1 MLAPKYREIQDGL
14 AKVGFKTNL
23 GLDGAGIIQLLNA
36 RAGGYYIG
44 KFLED
49 DGRHTSSHPLDID
62 TGTSKH
68 IIDGDIKIKNGSA
81 IERFTEKG
89 LKFADGTEL
98 EADIV
103 VFSTG

>member
-1 MLAPKYREIQDGL
+1 MDGL

-23 GLDGAGIIQLLNA
+23 GVDGAGIIQLLYA

-44 KFLED
+44 KSLD
-49 DGRHTSSHPLDID
+49 DVCRYCILTSLID

-68 IIDGDIKIKNGSA
+68 IIDGNIKIKNGSA
-81 IERFTEKG
+81 IERFSEKG

>member
-1 MLAPKYREIQDGL
+1 MREAITLASL
-14 AKVGFKTNL
+14 SKVM
-23 GLDGAGIIQLLNA
+23 
-36 RAGGYYIG
+36 
-44 KFLED
+44 D
-49 DGRHTSSHPLDID
+49 DTISLHLSID

-68 IIDGDIKIKNGSA
+68 VINGDIKLKNGSA

-103 VFSTG
+103 VFATG